1 MIAVDADYCPLCGAA
16 VEHRDIDGRE
26 RAYCPDC
33 ERVLWRNAVPGASV
47 AVVSIGE
54 SHLDSSA
61 CEGPSPSGNRASR
74 GDSQTQSDDGEDRVC
89 CIRRDQPPAEGA
101 WALPGG
107 HAEYD
112 EPLPVA
118 AARELEEETGLA
130 VDPAALKIAGTE
142 LATGSERNHA
152 VVYFA
157 VPYAATDGSLGAGSD
172 AAEAAFLT
180 VAEYADRE
188 TVHEPSVLETAID
201 RA

>member
-16 VEHRDIDGRE
+16 VEQRRIDGRE

-47 AVVSIGE
+47 AVV
-54 SHLDSSA
+54 D
-61 CEGPSPSGNRASR
+61 CK
-74 GDSQTQSDDGEDRVC
+74 DRVC
-89 CIRRDQPPAEGA
+89 CIRRGQPPNEGS

-118 AARELEEETGLA
+118 AARELEEETDLA
-130 VDPAALKIAGTE
+130 VDADALEIAGTE
-142 LATGSERNHA
+142 LATGCERNHA

-157 VPYAATDGSLGAGSD
+157 VPRAATSGSLDAGTD

-180 VAEYADRE
+180 VEEYVDRQNL
-188 TVHEPSVLETAID
+188 HDPSVLETAID

>member
-1 MIAVDADYCPLCGAA
+1 MIAIEADYCPLCGAA
-16 VEHRDIDGRE
+16 VQHHEIDGRE

-47 AVVSIGE
+47 AVV
-54 SHLDSSA
+54 DV
-61 CEGPSPSGNRASR
+61 
-74 GDSQTQSDDGEDRVC
+74 DDGRVC
-89 CIRRDQPPAEGA
+89 CIRRGQPPAEGS

-118 AARELEEETGLA
+118 AARELEEETGLR
-130 VDPAALKIAGTE
+130 VDADALEIAGTE

-157 VPYAATDGSLGAGSD
+157 VPYVATTGSLEAGTD

-180 VAEYADRE
+180 VSEYAKRK
-188 TVHEPSVLETAID
+188 TVHDPSVLETAID
-201 RA
+201 LV